1 MDRYKCWWRETITKQ
16 LGDYSGEMSLM
27 GSEQRSATVTGIA
40 KLLVFEVSGTAF
52 RYILEQ
58 QPSLLEKRGE
68 NTNRR
73 SIKCVEAVECARIQ
87 RLGETSSDIL
97 NRIEEFL
104 DCDAVQST
112 SGRIC

>member
-1 MDRYKCWWRETITKQ
+1 MDKYNCWWRGTITKQ

-27 GSEQRSATVTGIA
+27 GNKQRSATVTVIA
-40 KLLVFEVSGTAF
+40 EVRVFEVSGTAF

-73 SIKCVEAVECARIQ
+73 SIKCVEAAEGAIIQ
-87 RLGETSSDIL
+87 RLGETSFDML
-97 NRIEEFL
+97 NRIEEVL
-104 DCDAVQST
+104 DSDAV
-112 SGRIC
+112 

>member
-1 MDRYKCWWRETITKQ
+1 MITKQ
-16 LGDYSGEMSLM
+16 LGDCSGEMSLM
-27 GSEQRSATVTGIA
+27 GRERRLATIA
-40 KLLVFEVSGTAF
+40 EIAELLVFEVSGTAF

-73 SIKCVEAVECARIQ
+73 SIEYVEAVEGARIQ

-104 DCDAVQST
+104 DCDPVQRT

>member
-1 MDRYKCWWRETITKQ
+1 MITKQ

-27 GSEQRSATVTGIA
+27 GRERRLATIA
-40 KLLVFEVSGTAF
+40 EIAELLVFEVSGTAF

-73 SIKCVEAVECARIQ
+73 SIKCVEAVEGARIQ

-104 DCDAVQST
+104 DCDAVQRA